1 MKVTVCI
8 GSSCHLKGSK
18 AVVDTLQHLAEER
31 GVSEKLEL
39 CGSFCMGNCTG
50 GVCVKLDEKIYSLCT
65 ENIDVFFEKEIMTR
79 L

>member
-8 GSSCHLKGSK
+8 GSSCHLNGSK
-18 AVVDTLQHLAEER
+18 MVIDALQQMAIER
-31 GVSEKLEL
+31 GVAEKLEL